1 MEKIVVELE
10 VKSKKGVKEVEKLN
24 KGVKQTSKEVS
35 KTKKEIK
42 ETNASVGTL
51 GAGAL
56 GAFNKFK
63 TGVLGVV
70 KGFKSLKFA
79 IIATGIGA
87 LLVGILAVKTAFTSS
102 EEGQNK
108 FAKILGVI
116 GSITG
121 NLIDIFADLG
131 SSIISVFENPKQAI
145 IDLKNLIVTN
155 ITNRFESL
163 IETVGFLGSAF
174 KKVFS
179 GDFSGAMDDA
189 KKAGNSYIDTL
200 TGVKDT
206 LNKVTEGVKEMS
218 NEIAKDAKDAAN
230 IADQRAKADKIDRK
244 NIVERAKANQKISEL
259 RFKSE
264 QRDKYNAKE
273 RLKFLKDAS
282 KLAEETT
289 NKEIESAK
297 LRFEAKKLENSLSKS
312 TKDDK
317 NEEARLEAQLISLT
331 TSKLSLQKRL
341 QTSITT
347 FQNEIKTG
355 ANAKIKADD
364 LAAKKIKD
372 AQDKKIKED
381 ETLETKRL
389 ESIDKI
395 QKGYKEKKEEEEIQN
410 EIEKIELEQTRALA
424 ELDRLNAT
432 EEQKANIKLY
442 YSDLINKQ
450 EQKNQ
455 KTQVKLDKIRTQQ
468 TLGDAKN
475 SFNQMAQ
482 LAGQDSKIGK
492 AMAIASATISG
503 VQGVQNAY
511 TTAQKSPITAFF
523 PAYPVVQSALA
534 GAIALK
540 NISAIKSVNPSGGGG
555 TISAPSAPSVP
566 SAPSAPPSQPP
577 AFNVVGA
584 SGASANQLQSVITG
598 QSQQPTRAYVVS
610 DDVTSAQSMDRNIID
625 GASI

>member
-1 MEKIVVELE
+1 MEKIIIDLE

-24 KGVKQTSKEVS
+24 KGVKQTNKEVS

-42 ETNASVGTL
+42 ETNDSVGTL

-108 FAKILGVI
+108 FAKIMGVI
-116 GSITG
+116 GSVTG
-121 NLIDIFADLG
+121 NLVDMLATLG
-131 SSIISVFENPKQAI
+131 EKIISVFENPKQAL
-145 IDLKNLIVTN
+145 IDFKDAIKKN
-155 ITNRFESL
+155 ITNRIESV
-163 IETVGFLGSAF
+163 IETFGFLGSAI

-179 GDFSGAMDDA
+179 RDFSGAMDDA
-189 KKAGNSYIDTL
+189 KKAGSSYVDTL
-200 TGVKDT
+200 TGVKNTID
-206 LNKVTEGVKEMS
+206 KVTDGVKKMS
-218 NEIAKDAKDAAN
+218 AEISKDAKAAAN
-230 IADQRAKADKIDRK
+230 IANQRAKADKIDRK

-264 QRDKYNAKE
+264 QRDKFSAKE

-282 KLAEETT
+282 TLAEETT

-347 FQNEIKTG
+347 FQNEIKSE

-372 AQDKKIKED
+372 AQDKKIKAD

-389 ESIDKI
+389 QSIDKI
-395 QKGYKEKKEEEEIQN
+395 QKGYKEKKEEEDVQN
-410 EIEKIELEQTRALA
+410 EVEKIELEQTRALA

-455 KTQVKLDKIRTQQ
+455 KTQEKLDKIRTRQ

-475 SFNQMAQ
+475 SFNQMAL
-482 LAGQDSKIGK
+482 LAGKDSKIGK

-555 TISAPSAPSVP
+555 NISAPSGGGSAPAAPSL
-566 SAPSAPPSQPP
+566 PP

-584 SGASANQLQSVITG
+584 SDTNQLAGAIGG
-598 QSQQPTRAYVVS
+598 QSKEPVKAYVVS
-610 DDVTSAQSMDRNIID
+610 GDVTSAQSMDRNIVE